1 MSNLVVIVE
10 IAGRR
15 AALRTAD
22 VQSVVELDAV
32 SRVPGAPGFVLGL
45 TALRSSTLTVIDA
58 AAAIGL
64 PPHGLPEAGARAV
77 IVDHAGHRY
86 ALVVDLIDDVAE
98 ALCDPTAVPGEAG
111 AGWQRASEGL
121 IETDRGP
128 ALLIALGALLAGP
141 MAVAA

>member
-1 MSNLVVIVE
+1 MTDLVVILE

-22 VQSVVELDAV
+22 VQSVVELEAIQT
-32 SRVPGAPGFVLGL
+32 VPRAPRFVLGL
-45 TALRSSTLTVIDA
+45 SALRSSTLTVIDA

-64 PPHGLPEAGARAV
+64 PPHGMLQAGARAA

-86 ALVVDLIDDVAE
+86 ALVVDDIDDVAE
-98 ALCDPTAVPGEAG
+98 ALSDPAPVAGEAG
-111 AGWQRASEGL
+111 AGWERVSEGL

-128 ALLIALGALLAGP
+128 ALLIELGALLAGP
-141 MAVAA
+141 VPAAA

>member
-1 MSNLVVIVE
+1 MTELVVILD

-15 AALRTAD
+15 AALRTSE
-22 VQSVVELDAV
+22 VQSVVELEGISV
-32 SRVPGAPGFVLGL
+32 VPRAPHFVLGL

-64 PPHGLPEAGARAV
+64 PAHGMPGTGARAA

-86 ALVVDLIDDVAE
+86 ALVVDEIDDVAE
-98 ALCDPTAVPGEAG
+98 VLGAPSPVAGEAG
-111 AGWQRASEGL
+111 EGWERVSEGL

-128 ALLIALGALLAGP
+128 ALLIALGNLLVGP
-141 MAVAA
+141 PLVAA

>member
-1 MSNLVVIVE
+1 MTDLVVMLEV
-10 IAGRR
+10 AGRS

-22 VQSVVELDAV
+22 VQSVVELEAV
-32 SRVPGAPGFVLGL
+32 CRVPGAPGFVIGL

-64 PPHGLPEAGARAV
+64 PAHGQPQAGARAV

-86 ALVVDLIDDVAE
+86 ALVVDAIDDVAE
-98 ALCDPTAVPGEAG
+98 IHCEPVPVPGEAG
-111 AGWQRASEGL
+111 AGWQRVSQGL

-128 ALLIALGALLAGP
+128 ALLVDLGILLSGP
-141 MAVAA
+141 VLAAA